1 MNKILVVDK
10 RRMINDSLKMQIM
23 IEDVEDLYDITVCS
37 PENTDDLKR
46 GIQGKYFDF
55 VLVEHDMLGEI
66 CTPKNFN
73 GVKIYGYAS
82 EKKVLDNFDRF
93 KMPYLGIA
101 HKAEDLLQIIER
113 VCQGKAVNV
122 MDTEKKNPPEIKD
135 NKPGMQQIIK
145 DTDDEEEEE
154 VVVDPSEAFKRAKQP
169 AKEDIPPVR
178 PAPPRKTEDAPQF
191 TESKEPHQ
199 EEMSG
204 RPPVRTPGRAPERRS
219 EEKVKEFHLSSYNEY
234 EEHPHEMHEPEIKT
248 RVVSV
253 YSAKGGVGKST
264 LSANIAL
271 YLSMMDHGRGKYKVC
286 LVDYNIESGDVR
298 TILGFKGEKLVDM
311 GIWAE
316 DIHEQLLRHANPDDI
331 TFTREQIYR
340 YLEPYHDKTG
350 LYVLLAPQLHEN
362 AQFIE
367 ANEIRVMLNNII
379 KYGDFDFVICDTA
392 DNTSDSSYC
401 ALEASDTVFLVCT
414 QDVTT
419 ATRNDSVLRSLK
431 HTGMDMTKFRII
443 INNVTSKH
451 KAGVSVSEIESYFD
465 GYECVGRIHE
475 NSAVLHANNYAS
487 PLVLKPKNSFTEDL
501 RNVVLYLLK
510 NKGTDKKPV
519 KKGLFSRK

>member
-10 RRMINDSLKMQIM
+10 RRMINDGLKMQIM
-23 IEDVEDLYDITVCS
+23 IEDVEDLYDVTVCS
-37 PENTDDLKR
+37 PESTEDLKR
-46 GIQGKYFDF
+46 SIQGKYFDF

-66 CTPKNFN
+66 CTPKHFN

-82 EKKVLDNFDRF
+82 EKKELDNFDHY
-93 KMPYLGIA
+93 KMPYLGLA

-113 VCQGKAVNV
+113 ICQGKAVNV
-122 MDTEKKNPPEIKD
+122 VDTDKNTPTEKNNKPNTRQVIKD
-135 NKPGMQQIIK
+135 I
-145 DTDDEEEEE
+145 DDEEEEE
-154 VVVDPSEAFKRAKQP
+154 IVDPSEAFKRAKQP
-169 AKEDIPPVR
+169 AKEDVAPEKPAAYPRSADSSARQEEIKDQTPTRKNSKPSAQVPSR
-178 PAPPRKTEDAPQF
+178 PA
-191 TESKEPHQ
+191 
-199 EEMSG
+199 
-204 RPPVRTPGRAPERRS
+204 ERRS
-219 EEKVKEFHLSSYNEY
+219 EEKVKEFQLTSYNEY
-234 EEHPHEMHEPEIKT
+234 EERPHEMHEPERKT

-367 ANEIRVMLNNII
+367 ANEIRVMLDNII

-510 NKGTDKKPV
+510 NKGTDKKPT